1 MSQPAEPTGS
11 TCYRHPGREAY
22 ISCQRCGRTIC
33 PECMREASVGFQC
46 PECVTEGNR
55 TVRRPRTMAGGAV
68 RPGRENVVTMTMIAI
83 NVLAFVGTLATGGNN
98 GTLNQWGAMLSLSSF
113 SPESGELL
121 TGVADGAWWR
131 PITSAFLHFG
141 VLHLL
146 LNMYALY
153 LFGPL
158 AERSLGT
165 LRYVLTYLTL
175 AVGSSVV
182 VYWFSDERALTAG
195 ASGVVFGLFGFV
207 LVLMLKLGQD
217 VRGLLVLL
225 AINAFISLQGGISW
239 QAHLGGFVT
248 GVLLAGVLAVAPRR
262 VRPAAYWVAL
272 GLVWAVCALGLVV
285 RTAQLT
291 G

>member
-1 MSQPAEPTGS
+1 MTQPAEPTRS
-11 TCYRHPGREAY
+11 TCYRHPEREAY

-46 PECVTEGNR
+46 PECVAEGNR
-55 TVRRPRTMAGGAV
+55 GVRRPRTLAGGSVPSSENAV
-68 RPGRENVVTMTMIAI
+68 TLTMIGLNVV
-83 NVLAFVGTLATGGNN
+83 AFVGTVASGGDN
-98 GTLNQWGAMLSLSSF
+98 GTLNQWGAMLSTSATSMVT
-113 SPESGELL
+113 GELL

-131 PITSAFLHFG
+131 LVTSAFLHFG

-153 LFGPL
+153 LFGPM

-175 AVGSSVV
+175 AVGSSVF

-207 LVLMLKLGQD
+207 LVLLLKLGQD

-225 AINAFISLQGGISW
+225 AINAFISLQGGVSW
-239 QAHLGGFVT
+239 QAHLGGFVV
-248 GVLLAGVLAVAPRR
+248 GLLLAGVLALAPRR
-262 VRPAAYWVAL
+262 IRPAAYWAALATVWVLCAVGIVA
-272 GLVWAVCALGLVV
+272 

-291 G
+291 A